1 MNIVISGCTCSG
13 KTTLA
18 NKLSK
23 TIMSQDSYYK
33 DLKDIP
39 KHKEKYLMDS
49 INAFHIN
56 EYLEDSINL
65 INNDS
70 IYIPNYDISTNKRI
84 SKDLKLFKSSLNV
97 FEGLHTINIL
107 KDINTLKIFLNTS
120 LDECLKRRIKRDT
133 LLYRIDEKVI
143 IDYFNETIIPM
154 YKLYIENQKDSAD
167 IIIKEGDD
175 PICVLKKYIKY

>member
-39 KHKEKYLMDS
+39 RYRGKYLMDS
-49 INAFHIN
+49 INAFHSN
-56 EYLEDSINL
+56 EYLEDSISL
-65 INNDS
+65 LNNGMV
-70 IYIPNYDISTNKRI
+70 YVPNYDISSNTRK
-84 SKDLKLFKSSLNV
+84 SKDLKLIKSSINV
-97 FEGLHTINIL
+97 FEGLHAISIL
-107 KDINTLKIFLNTS
+107 NSIDALKIFLNTS

-133 LLYRIDEKVI
+133 SMYGINENLI
-143 IDYFNETIIPM
+143 IEHFNETIIPM
-154 YKLYIENQKDSAD
+154 YKSYIEKQKDMAD
-167 IIIKEGDD
+167 IVIEEGVE
-175 PICVLKKYIKY
+175 PLWVLKKYMKS